1 MKKLINQIK
10 RLLGMQ
16 YDIDAIMALKNSF
29 QGQKFQM
36 VKGKSPKLGKVF
48 DVIDIE
54 PSRNGYFA
62 MLNDG
67 TKLSIDSLNSNFM
80 MLMDEQPL
88 MSMAEI
94 ASINEG
100 YTAPAKPETEIAP
113 GLDIPPEIAS
123 ELSAP
128 KKKSPAELLHGT
140 SPSAPVSQPK
150 QQVTENDLFGMFALE
165 STNLNLTVEV
175 RLPNKSLLKAMY
187 QNSQNQSDFI
197 NKLSVY
203 INNSVTADSIKDS
216 LWKMLD
222 PEKKKKLN
230 DKSS

>member
-1 MKKLINQIK
+1 
-10 RLLGMQ
+10 MQ
-16 YDIDAIMALKNSF
+16 FDIDAVMALKNSF

-36 VKGKSPKLGKVF
+36 VKGKGPKLGKVF
-48 DVIDIE
+48 SVIDIE
-54 PSRNGYFA
+54 PTRGGYFA

-67 TKLSIDSLNSNFM
+67 SKISVDSLNNNFM
-80 MLMDEQPL
+80 MLMDEQPP

-94 ASINEG
+94 SSINEG
-100 YTAPAKPETEIAP
+100 YVAPIEQAGAIAP
-113 GLDIPPEIAS
+113 DLNIPADLAAEVT
-123 ELSAP
+123 AP
-128 KKKSPAELLHGT
+128 KKKRTPEEMLHGT
-140 SPSAPVSQPK
+140 PSETPQIQAQPAAK
-150 QQVTENDLFGMFALE
+150 VTENDLFGMFALE
-165 STNLNLTVEV
+165 DTSLNLLVSAK
-175 RLPNKSLLKAMY
+175 LPNKSLLKAMY
-187 QNSQNQSDFI
+187 QNSQDPAEFV

>member
-1 MKKLINQIK
+1 M
-10 RLLGMQ
+10 
-16 YDIDAIMALKNSF
+16 DIDAIMALKNSF

-36 VKGKSPKLGKVF
+36 VKGKGPKLGKVF
-48 DVIDIE
+48 EVVDIE
-54 PSRNGYFA
+54 PTRGGYFA

-67 TKLSIDSLNSNFM
+67 SKISVDSLNNSFM
-80 MLMDEQPL
+80 MLMDDQPP
-88 MSMAEI
+88 MSMVEI

-100 YTAPAKPETEIAP
+100 YTAVASEASIAP
-113 GLDIPPEIAS
+113 GLDV
-123 ELSAP
+123 
-128 KKKSPAELLHGT
+128 PAELQT
-140 SPSAPVSQPK
+140 EVAQVAKIAAPSAQKEIEPVSQPK
-150 QQVTENDLFGMFALE
+150 AIVVTENDLFGMFALE
-165 STNLNLTVEV
+165 ETAISLSISAK
-175 RLPNKSLLKAMY
+175 LPNRSLLKAMY
-187 QNSQNQSDFI
+187 QNSQNREEFI

>member
-1 MKKLINQIK
+1 MRKLIK
-10 RLLGMQ
+10 FAKKLLGMDF
-16 YDIDAIMALKNSF
+16 DIDAIMALKNSF

-48 DVIDIE
+48 EVIDVE
-54 PSRNGYFA
+54 PTRGGYFA
-62 MLNDG
+62 TLNDG
-67 TKLSIDSLNSNFM
+67 TKISVDSLNSNFM
-80 MLMDEQPL
+80 MLMDEQPP

-100 YTAPAKPETEIAP
+100 YTAPASDTTAIAP
-113 GLDIPPEIAS
+113 GLDVPAEIAA
-123 ELSAP
+123 ELTAP
-128 KKKSPAELLHGT
+128 KKKTPQEMLHGT
-140 SPSAPVSQPK
+140 PSAQPVQP
-150 QQVTENDLFGMFALE
+150 VPVATDTNLFGMFALDD
-165 STNLNLTVEV
+165 TTINLAITTK
-175 RLPNKSLLKAMY
+175 LPSRSLLKAMY
-187 QNSQNQSDFI
+187 QNSQNPEEFI
-197 NKLSVY
+197 DKLSAH